1 MNEKLKWII
10 PTVIAV
16 LLAIGLAVTLY
27 LHLTMKEKNNI
38 TKLTLKYSTGKN
50 SLLQST
56 VNIEA
61 YLVENDSTCYL
72 VIPGKGT
79 QNAFKYKKI
88 NDNTREPI
96 ELLTDK
102 VNELS
107 GYAIDTSDK
116 QINGYFNNCGIYQNC
131 KWNLEGGMLACS
143 PYVYE
148 TDTGGNIVRNYPP
161 INIKTCG
168 GSSISAGSDISNGFG
183 ATVIP
188 LKKA

>member
-16 LLAIGLAVTLY
+16 LLAMGLAFTLY

-50 SLLQST
+50 SPLKSA

-79 QNAFKYKKI
+79 QNAFKYEKI
-88 NDNTREPI
+88 NENTSEPGALI
-96 ELLTDK
+96 TDK
-102 VNELS
+102 VIELS
-107 GYAIDTSDK
+107 GYAIDTSVK

-131 KWNLEGGMLACS
+131 EWTLGGGILVCR
-143 PYVYE
+143 PYVYGS
-148 TDTGGNIVRNYPP
+148 DNGNIVRQYQP

-168 GSSISAGSDISNGFG
+168 GSSIPAGTELTQGFG
-183 ATVIP
+183 ASVIP